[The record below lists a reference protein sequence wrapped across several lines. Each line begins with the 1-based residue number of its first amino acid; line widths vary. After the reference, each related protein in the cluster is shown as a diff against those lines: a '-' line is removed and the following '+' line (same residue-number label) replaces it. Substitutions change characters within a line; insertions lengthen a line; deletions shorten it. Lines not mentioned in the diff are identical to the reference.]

1 MSTSPHSS
9 DPPRSSVPADR
20 AVDAVAVGDRMHA
33 LIERL
38 YPYCRSITGD
48 GVRATLDVVGET
60 IPLERVEVPSGTVA
74 FDWVVPPEWN
84 IRGAHVTAPD
94 GRRVVDFADHNLH
107 VVSYSAPVR
116 RTMSL
121 DELRPHLHSLP
132 ELPDRIP
139 HRTSYFREDWGF
151 CLRHRDLEALEP
163 GEYEVVVDSTLA
175 PGALSYG
182 EWFLPGASTEEFLLS
197 CHVCHPSLCNDNL
210 SGIALAAELA
220 AHLAT
225 RPRRLSYRL
234 LLVPGTIGSIT
245 WLARNP
251 DVIPRIGGGLV
262 LNNAGDPG
270 ELHYKRSRQG
280 DARVD
285 RAVLHVLAAAGV
297 PYHVRD
303 FEPYGYDERQ
313 YSSPGIGLAVG
324 SLTRTPYGR
333 FDEYHTSADDLGFVR
348 PDALGDTFR
357 RHVDVLELIDRDTT
371 YRNLNPCGEPR
382 LGDRG
387 LYALLGGRKGDN
399 SAELAVLWVLNLSDG
414 HHSLLDVAERSGLSF
429 SAVSAAADALVEVG
443 LLEAV
448 PA

>member
-1 MSTSPHSS
+1 MSISS
-9 DPPRSSVPADR
+9 RSSELQRSTLLAEPT
-20 AVDAVAVGDRMHA
+20 VDTAAVGDRMYA

-48 GVRATLDVVGET
+48 GVRATLDAVGESV
-60 IPLERVEVPSGTVA
+60 PLERVEVPSGTTA

-84 IRGAHVTAPD
+84 IRGAHVTGPD
-94 GRRVVDFADHNLH
+94 GCRVIDFADHNLH
-107 VVSYSAPVR
+107 VVSYSVPVR
-116 RTMSL
+116 QTMSL

-163 GEYEVVVDSTLA
+163 GEYEVVIDSTLA
-175 PGALSYG
+175 PGALSYA

-220 AHLAT
+220 AHLAA

-280 DARVD
+280 HAPVD

-324 SLTRTPYGR
+324 SLTRTPYGQ
-333 FDEYHTSADDLGFVR
+333 FDEYHTSADDLDFVR
-348 PDALGDTFR
+348 PAALGDTFA
-357 RHVDVLELIDRDTT
+357 RHVEVLELIDRDAT
-371 YRNLNPCGEPR
+371 YHNLNPCCEPR

-414 HHSLLDVAERSGLSF
+414 HNSLLAIAERSGLPF

-448 PA
+448 SA